1 MNIEKAYNIWANQYD
16 TNDNKTRDLDVKAT
30 VETLSKYTFDSV
42 LELGCGTGKNT
53 EWLLTKAKH
62 LIGLDFS
69 EEMLSIAKKKIT
81 DPRAEF
87 KRADLNEKWGVEN
100 QFADLVTSSLTLEH
114 IAYLDPIFN
123 QAQLKLK
130 NNGLFFISEL
140 HPFKQY
146 AGSKARYETD
156 SGTEELE
163 VYTHHISDYIGSAEN
178 NGFNY
183 LESMNGLIRLLK
195 KKFHDSFHLYS
206 KRKNNKKPINSYENS
221 IYYCWCHRHRFYRS
235 TDFCFKK
242 PEKY

>member
-53 EWLLTKAKH
+53 KWLLTKAKH

-178 NGFNY
+178 NGFELLGIN
-183 LESMNGLIRLLK
+183 EWFDTTPEKEIPRLISFVFK
-195 KKFHDSFHLYS
+195 KK
-206 KRKNNKKPINSYENS
+206 KQKK
-221 IYYCWCHRHRFYRS
+221 
-235 TDFCFKK
+235 TT
-242 PEKY
+242 